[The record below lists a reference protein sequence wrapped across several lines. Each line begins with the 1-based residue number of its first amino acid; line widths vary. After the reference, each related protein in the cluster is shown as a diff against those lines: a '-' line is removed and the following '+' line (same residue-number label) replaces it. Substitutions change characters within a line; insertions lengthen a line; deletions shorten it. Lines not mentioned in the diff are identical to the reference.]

1 MRCKEKTI
9 MKTILPDTDGPTAE
23 LIALKKAL
31 FETRRAY
38 QAKYTAALTPEVYE
52 DITFGLDIVA
62 KTRLSRREF
71 SEYKTFKMLN
81 FK

>member
-1 MRCKEKTI
+1 M
-9 MKTILPDTDGPTAE
+9 LPDTNGPTAE

-38 QAKYTAALTPEVYE
+38 QAKHGMVILTIEVYE

-62 KTRLSRREF
+62 KTRLSGSEF
-71 SEYKTFKMLN
+71 FEYKTFKRLN
-81 FK
+81 FQ

>member
-1 MRCKEKTI
+1 

-38 QAKYTAALTPEVYE
+38 QEKHGVATLTPEVCE

-62 KTRLSRREF
+62 KTRLSRQEF
-71 SEYKTFKMLN
+71 SEYKTFKILN

>member
-1 MRCKEKTI
+1 

-38 QAKYTAALTPEVYE
+38 QTKYGVAVLTPKVYE

-62 KTRLSRREF
+62 KTRLSRPEF
-71 SEYKTFKMLN
+71 SEYKSFKMLN

>member
-1 MRCKEKTI
+1 
-9 MKTILPDTDGPTAE
+9 MKTILPDKDGPTAE

-38 QAKYTAALTPEVYE
+38 QEKYGVVVLTPKVYE

-62 KTRLSRREF
+62 KTRLSRPEF
-71 SEYKTFKMLN
+71 SEYKTFKRLN

>member
-1 MRCKEKTI
+1 
-9 MKTILPDTDGPTAE
+9 MKTILPDPNGPTAE

-38 QAKYTAALTPEVYE
+38 QAKHTMNALTLEVYE

-71 SEYKTFKMLN
+71 FEYKTFKKSN
-81 FK
+81 F

>member
-1 MRCKEKTI
+1 

-38 QAKYTAALTPEVYE
+38 QTKYGVASLTPEVYE

-62 KTRLSRREF
+62 KTRLSRQEF
-71 SEYKTFKMLN
+71 SEYKSFKMLN